1 MKVSKLTLMALT
13 VSLAMILSFV
23 ETQIPP
29 LMAIPGMKVGL
40 ANIAVVFA
48 LYRFGWKEAIG
59 ISLIRVFLTGLL
71 FGTFASIAYS
81 LAGAILS
88 FLGMVA
94 LKNIKFFSCIAVS
107 VIGGVLH
114 NVGQIIMASILMGT
128 ELIRYYL
135 PFLLL
140 SGTVAGVAIG
150 VVAGILIKRIGLKES
165 K

>member
-88 FLGMVA
+88 FAGMVV
-94 LKNIKFFSCIAVS
+94 LKRIKVFSCIAVS
-107 VIGGVLH
+107 VMGGVLH
-114 NVGQIIMASILMGT
+114 NVGQIAMASILMGT

-150 VVAGILIKRIGLKES
+150 VVAGILIKRIGLKET

>member
-1 MKVSKLTLMALT
+1 MKISKLTLMALT

-59 ISLIRVFLTGLL
+59 VSLIRVFLTGLL

-81 LAGAILS
+81 LAGAVLS
-88 FLGMVA
+88 LAGMVV
-94 LKNIKFFSCIAVS
+94 LKNIKAFSCVAVS
-107 VIGGVLH
+107 VTGGVLH
-114 NVGQIIMASILMGT
+114 NVGQIAMASILMGT

-140 SGTVAGVAIG
+140 SGTLSGIAIG
-150 VVAGILIKRIGLKES
+150 VVAGILIRRIGLKET
-165 K
+165 

>member
-88 FLGMVA
+88 FTGMVI
-94 LKNIKFFSCIAVS
+94 LKRVKIFSCIAVS
-107 VIGGVLH
+107 VMGGVLH
-114 NVGQIIMASILMGT
+114 NVGQIAMASILMGT

-150 VVAGILIKRIGLKES
+150 VVAGILIKRIGLKEA

>member
-29 LMAIPGMKVGL
+29 LMAIPGMKIGL

-88 FLGMVA
+88 LAGMVA
-94 LKNIKFFSCIAVS
+94 LKRIKAFSCVAVS
-107 VIGGVLH
+107 VLGGVLH
-114 NVGQIIMASILMGT
+114 NVGQIAMASVLMGT

-140 SGTVAGVAIG
+140 SGTVAGIAIG
-150 VVAGILIKRIGLKES
+150 VAAGILIRRIVLKE